1 MKNKVSIAGVKVNAI
16 LNSIYTVINLIFPI
30 ITYPY
35 VSRILSAS
43 GIGRV
48 NFFTSV
54 ANYAILFASLGLT
67 SYGVRAI
74 AQVRDDEQKL
84 AKTTRELLNINIFAT
99 AIVTIVYVVLVITI
113 PRFYHDLPLAIVN
126 GVWIIT
132 TPWGLNWLYSGLEQY
147 AYITKRTVA
156 FKLLSLVLIFTLVR
170 SKSDYIN
177 YAAILVFANVGAFLA
192 NYINAHRIV
201 QLNYKGPL
209 EYRKHIKPTLTLF
222 ASALA
227 VSVYTNLDT
236 IMLGFIRDNRQVG
249 LYTTAVKAETVLLA
263 MVNALSTV
271 LLPRLSFYISEKRY
285 DDFNRILK
293 KSMAIILMITTALTM
308 FFIVSA
314 RNCVLLLGGKDFVSA
329 TFSMQI
335 LMPILMISGFSNIT
349 GNQILIPNGRDS
361 AFMRAV
367 GTGAVVAFCLNLV
380 LMKPLGSVG
389 GAIATLFAEMTQ
401 MSIQLFYSRK
411 EVGSNFQFLSFV
423 KVLVAAIITGALT
436 AVISLQFNFGAFIM
450 LVIQGCTYFATYGLV
465 LLLLREKYFKELLG
479 DVLGRL

>member
-1 MKNKVSIAGVKVNAI
+1 MKTKPTIAGVKVNAV
-16 LNSIYTVINLIFPI
+16 LNSLYTVVNLIFPI

-43 GIGRV
+43 GMGRV

-54 ANYAILFASLGLT
+54 GNYAILFASLGLT

-74 AQVRDDEQKL
+74 AQVRDDERQL

-99 AIVTIVYVVLVITI
+99 AVVTIFYIILVIFV
-113 PRFYHDLPLAIVN
+113 PRFYNDLPLAIVN
-126 GVWIIT
+126 GIWIIT
-132 TPWGLNWLYSGLEQY
+132 NPWGLNWLYSGLEQY

-156 FKLLSLVLIFTLVR
+156 FKLISLALIFALVR
-170 SKSDYIN
+170 DRNDYLN

-201 QLNYKGPL
+201 NLAYKGPL
-209 EYRKHIKPTLTLF
+209 NYRKHIKPTLTLF

-285 DDFNRILK
+285 NDFNRILK
-293 KSMAIILMITTALTM
+293 KSMAIILLITTSLTI

-314 RNCVLLLGGKDFVSA
+314 GNCILILGGKGFKAA
-329 TFSMQI
+329 TLSMQI
-335 LMPILMISGFSNIT
+335 LMPILMVSGFSNIT
-349 GNQILIPNGRDS
+349 GNQILIPQGKDG
-361 AFMRAV
+361 AFMKAV
-367 GTGAVVAFCLNLV
+367 SVGAIIAFCLNLV
-380 LMKPLGSVG
+380 LMKPLGAVG
-389 GAIATLFAEMTQ
+389 GSIATLFAELTQ

-411 EVGSNFQFLSFV
+411 EVGRNFQIRSFV
-423 KVLVAAIITGALT
+423 RVLLAAILAGVLT
-436 AVISLQFNFGAFIM
+436 EMVTLKFNQGAFVM
-450 LVIQGCTYFATYGLV
+450 LIIQGVTYFVTYGV
-465 LLLLREKYFKELLG
+465 LLMLLKEKYFNELLNSII
-479 DVLGRL
+479 GR